1 MKNIDITKINL
12 RNDIIFKY
20 VFASRNS
27 EDILISLLNA
37 VFLDSG
43 QEQIA
48 GIEYINPFN
57 AKERPD
63 DKSTILDI
71 KAVDSKG
78 RQYNIEMQVQN
89 EHHFTQRIIYYNSR
103 LLTEQLAESQ
113 GYDKLNKTISIIF
126 TDFVLLKKEK
136 SLHNIY
142 RLLNVKSH
150 KELEDL
156 VEYHFIELPK
166 YRDDKMYEDP
176 INQWLYTLVS
186 GEIFI
191 TEPGMMPER
200 IKKEAMI
207 MKAIK
212 RMQKAAA
219 DRDVRAI
226 MEYREKAARDE
237 ADRLSFAHEKGI
249 KLGKEEGIM
258 IGKEEGLMIG
268 EMRGKEEGIMI
279 GEKRAMER
287 VALKMLS
294 LKIST
299 DEIAKATG
307 LSKTDIMKLKQ

>member
-48 GIEYINPFN
+48 GIEYMNPFN
-57 AKERPD
+57 AKERLD

-78 RQYNIEMQVQN
+78 RQYNIEMQVHN
-89 EHHFTQRIIYYNSR
+89 EYHFTERVIYYNAK

-113 GYDKLNKTISIIF
+113 GYDKLNKTISIVF

-136 SLHNIY
+136 PLHNIY
-142 RLLNVKSH
+142 RLINVKSH

-156 VEYHFIELPK
+156 VEFHFIELPK
-166 YRDDKMYEDP
+166 YKDDKMYEYP
-176 INQWLYTLVS
+176 INQWLYALVN
-186 GEIFI
+186 GETFI
-191 TEPGMMPER
+191 AEPDMMPER

-212 RMQKAAA
+212 KMQKAAA
-219 DRDVRAI
+219 DREVRAI
-226 MEYREKAARDE
+226 MDYREKAVRDE

-249 KLGKEEGIM
+249 
-258 IGKEEGLMIG
+258 MIG
-268 EMRGKEEGIMI
+268 EMKGKEEGIMI

-294 LKIST
+294 LDMSI